1 MMAKK
6 KATGGGFGAPTPGA
20 KKAAAPKPAAAPAE
34 SKTMLNF
41 NYPDDVAAG
50 KKGDQ
55 LSPPKVCTSVRRRSC

>member
-6 KATGGGFGAPTPGA
+6 KSTGGGFGAPTPGA

-50 KKGDQ
+50 KKGDL
-55 LSPPKVCTSVRRRSC
+55 LSPPKVCKSLARR